1 MEGEKGVDNIADKG
15 GTLQGDS
22 VVRELDQ
29 STENKRLE
37 VQETQESGE
46 QRPVA
51 HILIKKLFS
60 S

>member
-1 MEGEKGVDNIADKG
+1 MEGEKGMDNIADKG
-15 GTLQGDS
+15 DTLQGDS

-46 QRPVA
+46 QRPGRT
-51 HILIKKLFS
+51 HPH
-60 S
+60 

>member
-1 MEGEKGVDNIADKG
+1 MEGEKGMDNIADKG

-37 VQETQESGE
+37 VQETQSGE
-46 QRPVA
+46 QRPGRT
-51 HILIKKLFS
+51 HPH
-60 S
+60 